1 MSTLSSSSL
10 SSSSAKVT
18 TEEAQQG
25 KDESWISYSEMDST
39 KYNGMLTCM
48 ALTSS
53 LLLQPFNVVTTRQ
66 QAGPLVTGD
75 KNTPSSVVGALL
87 QYRRELGWRGL
98 FRGWLPIATM
108 GVPSQLVYLS
118 ITESSREIL
127 QKNIKRVLPN
137 ASSMTVDTLQSSGT
151 ALAANMISLVP
162 YVPADVISSRMVIQP
177 AKGIGMTSMVKLI
190 YKEGADAAFGGRG
203 GVFGGL
209 QGFYRGFNISLC
221 YGVLLSAG

>member
-1 MSTLSSSSL
+1 
-10 SSSSAKVT
+10 
-18 TEEAQQG
+18 
-25 KDESWISYSEMDST
+25 MDST
-39 KYNGMLTCM
+39 KYNSMLTCM

-75 KNTPSSVVGALL
+75 KKHASSVVGALL
-87 QYRRELGWRGL
+87 RYRQELGWRGL

-108 GVPSQLVYLS
+108 GAPSQIAYLS

-137 ASSMTVDTLQSSGT
+137 ASSATVDAMQSSAT
-151 ALAANMISLVP
+151 ALMANMVSLIP
-162 YVPADVISSRMVIQP
+162 YVPADVISSRMIIQP
-177 AKGIGMTSMVKLI
+177 AKGIRMTNMVKLI
-190 YKEGADAAFGGRG
+190 YNEGTDAAMGGRG
-203 GVFGGL
+203 GVVGGL
-209 QGFYRGFNISLC
+209 QAFYRGFNISLC